1 MSHADIDWP
10 VHCSSDKTLLVEKV
24 CEESS
29 GREATSGRES
39 ALLLDCEE
47 ETKFCEELQFAPTKL
62 RRASELVLILGS
74 THVSFRLAPFPT
86 TDQ

>member
-1 MSHADIDWP
+1 M
-10 VHCSSDKTLLVEKV
+10 EKV

-47 ETKFCEELQFAPTKL
+47 EMKFFEELQFAPTKL
-62 RRASELVLILGS
+62 RRASELVLILG
-74 THVSFRLAPFPT
+74 THVSFSLAPFLRLT
-86 TDQ
+86 NEIAARVLADDQDA